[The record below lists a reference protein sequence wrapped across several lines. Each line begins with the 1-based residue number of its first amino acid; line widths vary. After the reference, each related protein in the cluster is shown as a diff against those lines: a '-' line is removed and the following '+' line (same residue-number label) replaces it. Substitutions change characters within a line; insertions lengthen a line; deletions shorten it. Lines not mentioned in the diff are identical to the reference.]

1 MVSDVWV
8 AVVSDRHFLLD
19 AGLNA
24 DKTDRTDCAD
34 FYIKKTI
41 VFLYVYTCSYVLLS
55 YTCSFVRNTNCK
67 ETVCICAFRA

>member
-24 DKTDRTDCAD
+24 DKTDRTD
-34 FYIKKTI
+34 
-41 VFLYVYTCSYVLLS
+41 L
-55 YTCSFVRNTNCK
+55 R
-67 ETVCICAFRA
+67 